1 MPLPIPSEG
10 VPPAAPAPD
19 PAVLVPDQAVL
30 ARPARAPEDA
40 SEGAV
45 PAAHSPSEA
54 FSTRERGSGQRPP
67 AVLRQFELV
76 ERVRRY
82 KPDVDEDLLDRAYV
96 YAMKKHG
103 AQKRASGEAYIT
115 HPFAVAEILTDMHVD
130 ERTIVVALLHDT
142 IEDTD
147 ATRAEIDR
155 LFGEEVGAL
164 VEGLTKLD
172 KLDLASRRAKQAENL
187 RKLLIAISEDV
198 RVLLVKLADRLHN
211 MRTLEHVPEEK
222 RRRIAEETMDIHAP
236 LAGRMGMQDMREE
249 LEELSFRHLNPE
261 AHRAVSQRLTEV
273 SERNRD
279 LIATV
284 ERELCD
290 LLALRGIPALVRGRQ
305 KKAYSVF
312 SKMEAK
318 GLSFEQLSDIFGF
331 RVLVERA
338 EDCYAAL
345 GAVHLR
351 WQAVP
356 GRFKDYIS
364 TPKPNDYRSLHSTI
378 VGPSRQRIELQIR
391 THEMNE
397 TAEYGVAT
405 HAIYKD
411 VRADRSGGAAAGGG
425 TEPGMA
431 GRTNAYSWLRRTIDA
446 LKDGDAEEFLEHTKL
461 ELFQD
466 QVFCFTP
473 KAALIAL
480 PRGATPVDFAYAV
493 HTDVGDTCA
502 GAKVNGRI
510 VPLMTAL
517 RNGDEVEIMRSGVQ
531 VPPAAWEE
539 MVVTGKARQAIR
551 RANRTATRRKYAGL
565 GQRIVENAFERVNK
579 PFSRDMLLAALP
591 RLAMREVDDVLA
603 AVGRNELP
611 SQTVLHAIHPETKSQ
626 PAPKSPPEEGWTAM
640 RSAANLLFKLPG
652 ATAAPAR
659 PRRRRAV
666 ASGVPIRGAE
676 RDLPV
681 SFADTGAVPGDRIV
695 GILDGERGITVYP
708 VQHPALERFED
719 CEWID
724 VRWDVE
730 GSADERFPVKV
741 SVTCINEPGT
751 LADIAHIVAE
761 HDVNIERL
769 EMVRTAADFT
779 EMLLDL
785 EVAHLKQLNHLLS
798 ELRGRVHVSAAE
810 RRYG

>member
-1 MPLPIPSEG
+1 M
-10 VPPAAPAPD
+10 
-19 PAVLVPDQAVL
+19 
-30 ARPARAPEDA
+30 
-40 SEGAV
+40 
-45 PAAHSPSEA
+45 
-54 FSTRERGSGQRPP
+54 
-67 AVLRQFELV
+67 RQFELV
-76 ERVRRY
+76 ERVRAY
-82 KPDVDEDLLDRAYV
+82 KHDVDEDLLDRAYV

-115 HPFAVAEILTDMHVD
+115 HPFAVAEILTEMHVD
-130 ERTIVVALLHDT
+130 ERTIAVGLLHDT

-211 MRTLEHVPEEK
+211 MRTLDHVPEDK

-261 AHRAVSQRLTEV
+261 AFEAVSERLADV

-290 LLALRGIPALVRGRQ
+290 LLATRGIPALVRGRR
-305 KKAYSVF
+305 KKPYSVF

-331 RVLVERA
+331 RVLVEQA

-356 GRFKDYIS
+356 GRFKDYVS
-364 TPKPNDYRSLHSTI
+364 TPKPNDYRSLHTTI

-411 VRADRSGGAAAGGG
+411 ARADGTGG

-431 GRTNAYSWLRRTIDA
+431 GRTNAYAWLRRTIDA

-510 VPLMTAL
+510 VPLMTEL

-531 VPPAAWEE
+531 VPPAAWEQ

-551 RANRTATRRKYAGL
+551 RANRAATRRKYAGL
-565 GQRIVENAFERVNK
+565 GQRIVENAFERAGK
-579 PFSRDMLLAALP
+579 PFGRDLLQAALP
-591 RLAMREVDDVLA
+591 RLAMRDVDDVLA

-611 SQTVLHAIHPETKSQ
+611 SQTVLHAIHPETRNLAV
-626 PAPKSPPEEGWTAM
+626 PRAPLEEGWRSM
-640 RSAANLLFKLPG
+640 PSAANLIFKLPRAEETG
-652 ATAAPAR
+652 GDGGR
-659 PRRRRAV
+659 RRRRRAADLTGAIPV
-666 ASGVPIRGAE
+666 RGVE

-681 SFADTGAVPGDRIV
+681 AFAPTGAVPGDRII
-695 GILDGERGITVYP
+695 GILRPGEGITVYP
-708 VQHPALERFED
+708 VEHPALERFED

-730 GSADERFPVKV
+730 GTADARFPVKV

-751 LADIAHIVAE
+751 LADIAHVIAE

-779 EMLLDL
+779 EMMFDL
-785 EVAHLKQLNHLLS
+785 EVSHLKQLNHLLN
-798 ELRGRVHVSAAE
+798 ELRGRQHVSSAE
-810 RRYG
+810 RRYE